1 MPNFDADAI
10 RRDNTID
17 TVASRMGVRLQ
28 KDGKEWRA
36 CCPMHAENT
45 PSFTIFPGKS
55 GVQRFHCFGCGAG
68 GDVIDFVREHQGVGF
83 TEACEILGGKREAT
97 PRVSPE
103 PIPSPLQASFVAPPT
118 NASRPTDVWNPKRGR
133 VTRIKPTALYAYPG
147 VGYVARID
155 LGDGRKWTP
164 AILWDAERG
173 WSFGSMPT
181 PRPLYGL
188 QTLLERPN
196 AQVLVVEGEKC
207 RDAAAAV
214 LTGLVV
220 VSWCGGGKAAAKTDW
235 APLAGRRV
243 VIWPDNDASGLATA
257 DEVAGLCGAAE
268 VKLVGL
274 DGLDKPKGWDV
285 ADAIDTDWMGRD
297 DLVQF
302 MRSRVKPWVKRES
315 KDAETIERDRRKTGS
330 GHYEGRGLVPSS
342 SAYVQGPSDDTAH
355 SDRNLENTVTKRK
368 PRSGDREPK
377 GVDQPR
383 RPTTI
388 DNVTFLPGASL
399 PPVEDD
405 DLDGWQARLL
415 NNEHGVL
422 QKKLANNWYWMLRG
436 HPDVRHVFAFND
448 ISQGVFL
455 MRRPPWETDTDAP
468 FRPRSLKES
477 DIYQAAIWLE
487 NKSLTLKK
495 SDARD
500 AIKSVA
506 DHRHFNP
513 IKEYLQGL
521 QWDGVPRLAGGMYEG
536 AAMPH
541 AAEEYLGA
549 PPDAIF
555 GTFLTKWHVSAV
567 ARIMRP
573 GCKADCMLIVEGQ
586 QGRMKSTYLRAM
598 ATINGHEYF
607 ADGIG
612 DITNKDSIMLMAGCW
627 IIENAELAGFSR
639 PELSHIKAWLSRTTD
654 RYIPKFESEPREIP
668 RSFVVSGTHNPSGH
682 GYLKDPTGNRRFWP
696 LPVMQVDIDRVRR
709 DRDQLWAEAMAL
721 YQAGHEWWLTPE
733 EEAACDLLTEERR
746 AVDPWSYKIE
756 EAVGMG
762 KSVTLK
768 EVLEKLAIPA
778 AQQNELTVKRIGDYL
793 RGEKFR
799 PDGPDRF
806 VREG

>member
-17 TVASRMGVRLQ
+17 AVASRMGVRLQ
-28 KDGKEWRA
+28 KDGKEWRG

-83 TEACEILGGKREAT
+83 VEACEILGGKREAVSQAAPAPVT
-97 PRVSPE
+97 PE
-103 PIPSPLQASFVAPPT
+103 LQASFVTPPANAP
-118 NASRPTDVWNPKRGR
+118 APTDVWNPKRNR
-133 VTRIKPTALYAYPG
+133 VTRIKPFALYAYPG
-147 VGYVARID
+147 VGYVARIE

-188 QTLLERPN
+188 QEALARPT

-214 LTGLVV
+214 LTGMVV

-235 APLAGRRV
+235 SPLAGRRV
-243 VIWPDNDASGLATA
+243 VVWPDNDAQGVETA
-257 DEVAGLCGAAE
+257 EEVAALTGAAE
-268 VKLVGL
+268 VKVIGL
-274 DGLDKPKGWDV
+274 DGLQKPKGWDV
-285 ADAIDTDWMGRD
+285 ADAIADNWMSRE
-297 DLVQF
+297 DLVAF
-302 MRSRVKPWVKRES
+302 MRSRARPWVKREEVVPPVSRPHQSPTDTRPLPVTGGGAAGGGAQNVALS
-315 KDAETIERDRRKTGS
+315 KKNQEKQ
-330 GHYEGRGLVPSS
+330 HVK
-342 SAYVQGPSDDTAH
+342 V
-355 SDRNLENTVTKRK
+355 VT
-368 PRSGDREPK
+368 S
-377 GVDQPR
+377 Q
-383 RPTTI
+383 PTTR

-405 DLDGWQARLL
+405 DLDDWRSNLL
-415 NNEHGVL
+415 NNEHGIL
-422 QKKLANNWYWMLRG
+422 AKKLANNWQWMLRG
-436 HPDVRHVFAFND
+436 HPETRHMFAFND
-448 ISQGVFL
+448 VAQGVFL
-455 MRRPPWETDTDAP
+455 MRRPPWEPENDAP
-468 FRPRSLKES
+468 WRPRALAEH
-477 DIYQAAIWLE
+477 DIYKTTMWLE
-487 NKSLTLKK
+487 QKSLGPKK
-495 SDARD
+495 SDTRD

-506 DHRHFNP
+506 NHRHFNP
-513 IKEYLQGL
+513 IKDYLQGL
-521 QWDGVPRLAGGMYEG
+521 TWDGIPRLAGGMYEG

-541 AAEEYLGA
+541 AAAEYLGA

-573 GCKADCMLIVEGQ
+573 GCKADCMLIVEGL
-586 QGRMKSTYLRAM
+586 QGRMKSTYLRMM

-639 PELSHIKAWLSRTTD
+639 PELGHIKAWLSRTTD

-668 RSFVVSGTHNPSGH
+668 RSFVVSGTHNPSGQ

-696 LPVMQVDIDRVRR
+696 LPVERVDINRVKA
-709 DRDQLWAEAMAL
+709 DRDQIWAEAVAL
-721 YQAGHEWWLTPE
+721 YEAGQEWWLTPDE
-733 EEAACDLLTEERR
+733 EVECDRLTTERR
-746 AVDPWSYKIE
+746 SVDPWAYKIE
-756 EAVGMG
+756 DAVGIG
-762 KSVTLK
+762 NSVTLR
-768 EVLEKLAIPA
+768 EVLERLAIPA
-778 AQQNELTVKRIGDYL
+778 AQQNELTVKRIGDFL
-793 RGEKFR
+793 RGKNFH

>member
-17 TVASRMGVRLQ
+17 AVASRMGVRLQ
-28 KDGKEWRA
+28 KDGKEWRG
-36 CCPMHAENT
+36 CCCFHQEAT
-45 PSFTIFPGKS
+45 PSFTIFSGKS

-83 TEACEILGGKREAT
+83 AEACEILGGKREPT

-103 PIPSPLQASFVAPPT
+103 PIPSPLQASFITPPSGAPI
-118 NASRPTDVWNPKRGR
+118 PTDVWNPKRGR
-133 VTRIKPTALYAYPG
+133 ITRIKPTTLYAYPG

-155 LGDGRKWTP
+155 LGDRRKWTP

-173 WSFGSMPT
+173 WSFGSMPA

-188 QTLLERPN
+188 QGLQERPN

-220 VSWCGGGKAAAKTDW
+220 ISWCGGGKAAAKTDW
-235 APLAGRRV
+235 SPLAGRRV
-243 VIWPDNDASGLATA
+243 VIWPDNDASGLTTA
-257 DEVAGLCGAAE
+257 EGVAELCSAAE

-285 ADAIDTDWMGRD
+285 ADAIADDWMGRD

-302 MRSRVKPWVKRES
+302 MRSRVRPYVAK
-315 KDAETIERDRRKTGS
+315 ERIPAPAGHPRPERPNHSPAQEDRPLAG
-330 GHYEGRGLVPSS
+330 
-342 SAYVQGPSDDTAH
+342 AIAQ
-355 SDRNLENTVTKRK
+355 RK
-368 PRSGDREPK
+368 PRTSASP
-377 GVDQPR
+377 PR
-383 RPTTI
+383 NDSTGKPAPRVL

-696 LPVMQVDIDRVRR
+696 LPVVQVDIDRVRR